1 MGLIRVKHYQI
12 ESGAGKHK
20 VWLFATVTSDGIL
33 SSLVGGEKPH
43 LGGVVMSVP
52 RPSLANPEVVSC
64 TSSIIPLVG
73 HKDDEAARP
82 LAEMLA
88 RETGRPVSVAAGL
101 HIDHATASDLDQL
114 MKNCM
119 ACGRDLLDLIR
130 DSGDK

>member
-1 MGLIRVKHYQI
+1 MKHYEI
-12 ESGAGKHK
+12 EAGAGKHK
-20 VWLFATVTSDGIL
+20 VWLFATVTADGIL

-43 LGGVVMSVP
+43 LGGVVTSVP

-64 TSSIIPLVG
+64 TSSVLPLVG

-82 LAEMLA
+82 VAEMLA

-101 HIDHATASDLDQL
+101 HIDNATAADISEL

-119 ACGRDLLDLIR
+119 ACGRKLLDLIR
-130 DSGDK
+130 NPGINDL